1 MSETKWIS
9 TVTGSIAEIHRL
21 MPDSILFGSILLYF
35 LTQNVAFGV
44 FSVFIF
50 EIVNTHKLI
59 SWMFSQAVGD
69 PGSKTGPKPTPS
81 SGPTYSAM
89 IKSRM
94 GYKTPRYDYKR
105 MFSHSQYPSYG
116 VFSIVAIGAYLAMAM
131 KEFTDT
137 FKELDLADTEKIAQ
151 WRTRPIVAYCLIAII
166 SLITVIVHWALDEE
180 SVGEIVIALTC
191 ALITGI
197 VFFYINRSLFGRE
210 SMNFLGIPTMSPLN
224 GPIYICKSS

>member
-1 MSETKWIS
+1 MSGTKWIS
-9 TVTGSIAEIHRL
+9 TVIESIAEIHRL

-50 EIVNTHKLI
+50 ETVATHKLI
-59 SWMFSQAVGD
+59 SWMFSQAVGE
-69 PGSKTGPKPTPS
+69 PTGSKPIPPND
-81 SGPTYSAM
+81 TYSES
-89 IKSRM
+89 IKRRM

-116 VFSIVAIGAYLAMAM
+116 VFSIISIGAYLGMAM
-131 KEFTDT
+131 NEFSDT
-137 FKELDLADTEKIAQ
+137 FKELDLVDAEKIAQ
-151 WRTRPIVAYCLIAII
+151 WKSRPIVAYCLIAIV
-166 SLITVIVHWALDEE
+166 SLITIIVHWALDEE
-180 SVGEIVIALTC
+180 SIGEIVIALTC

-197 VFFYINRSLFGRE
+197 LFFYINMSLFGRD

-224 GPIYICKSS
+224 GPVYICAQ

>member
-1 MSETKWIS
+1 MSDTKWIS
-9 TVTGSIAEIHRL
+9 TVIESIAEIHRL

-50 EIVNTHKLI
+50 ETVATHKLI
-59 SWMFSQAVGD
+59 SWMFSQAVGE
-69 PGSKTGPKPTPS
+69 PTGSKPIPPNGS
-81 SGPTYSAM
+81 TYSEY

-116 VFSIVAIGAYLAMAM
+116 VFSIISIGAYLGMAM
-131 KEFTDT
+131 NEFSDT
-137 FKELDLADTEKIAQ
+137 FKELDLVDAEKIAQ
-151 WRTRPIVAYCLIAII
+151 WKSRPIVAYCLIAIV
-166 SLITVIVHWALDEE
+166 SLITIIVHWALDEE
-180 SVGEIVIALTC
+180 SIGEIVIALTC

-197 VFFYINRSLFGRE
+197 LFFYINMSLFGRD

-224 GPIYICKSS
+224 GPTYICISE

>member
-1 MSETKWIS
+1 MSETKWIY
-9 TVTGSIAEIHRL
+9 TVINSIAEIHRL

-50 EIVNTHKLI
+50 ETVGTHKLI
-59 SWMFSQAVGD
+59 SWMFSQAVGE
-69 PGSKTGPKPTPS
+69 PTGSKPIPPS
-81 SGPTYSAM
+81 GAEYSTM

-131 KEFTDT
+131 NEFSDT
-137 FKELDLADTEKIAQ
+137 FKELDLADAEKIAQ
-151 WRTRPIVAYCLIAII
+151 WKSRPIVAYSLIAIV
-166 SLITVIVHWALDEE
+166 SLVTIIVHCFLDDEP
-180 SVGEIVIALTC
+180 VGEIVIALTC

-197 VFFYINRSLFGRE
+197 LFFYINMSLFGRD

-224 GPIYICKSS
+224 GPVYICAQ

>member
-1 MSETKWIS
+1 MSETKWID
-9 TVTGSIAEIHRL
+9 TVINSIAEIHRL

-50 EIVNTHKLI
+50 ETVGTHKLI
-59 SWMFSQAVGD
+59 SWMFSQAVGE
-69 PGSKTGPKPTPS
+69 PTGSKPIPPS
-81 SGPTYSAM
+81 GAEYSTM

-105 MFSHSQYPSYG
+105 MFLHSQYPSYG

-131 KEFTDT
+131 KEFSDT
-137 FKELDLADTEKIAQ
+137 FKELDLADAEKIAQ
-151 WRTRPIVAYCLIAII
+151 WKSRPIVAYCLIAIV
-166 SLITVIVHWALDEE
+166 SLVTIIVHWVLDDEP
-180 SVGEIVIALTC
+180 VGEIVIALTC

-197 VFFYINRSLFGRE
+197 LFFYINMSLFGRD

-224 GPIYICKSS
+224 GPVYICAQ